1 MVIAGGADALN
12 QLECNPRKA
21 FAMEIPKRKQI
32 VLLLAHDN
40 VWQVAGGG
48 CVKLGNSI
56 QIAIFSWSAFL
67 KYL

>member
-1 MVIAGGADALN
+1 VVIAGGADALN

-40 VWQVAGGG
+40 VWQVAGGA
-48 CVKLGNSI
+48 V
-56 QIAIFSWSAFL
+56 
-67 KYL
+67 